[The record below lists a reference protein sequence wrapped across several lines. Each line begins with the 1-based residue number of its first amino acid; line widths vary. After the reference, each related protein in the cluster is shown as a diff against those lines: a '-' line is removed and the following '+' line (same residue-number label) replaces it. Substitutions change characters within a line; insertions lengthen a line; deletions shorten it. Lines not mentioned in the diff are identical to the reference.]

1 VDGAAARTRQVSNT
15 IAGVSDFASRTRAGA
30 QEILQAAADLNRQA
44 AALQYE
50 AQQFVAQVRAA

>member
-1 VDGAAARTRQVSNT
+1 VSNT